1 MGRRAGFP
9 FWDLGTWERKETFA
23 GVLTAGRIA
32 KVAFD
37 KAGIPAHVVYH
48 NHANHVPPPPPSLP
62 LLSNFHLLW
71 TWGLRAAELP
81 RVAGTPGCAPSLCKV
96 CRCGSDHLQI
106 CDCNVRFGAGRDH
119 QPFPGPREKMR
130 GGHLFE
136 N

>member
-48 NHANHVPPPPPSLP
+48 NHANHVPPPLP
-62 LLSNFHLLW
+62 LLAATVELSSVVDM
-71 TWGLRAAELP
+71 GAKGGRASSCCRHP
-81 RVAGTPGCAPSLCKV
+81 WLCPESV
-96 CRCGSDHLQI
+96 QVL
-106 CDCNVRFGAGRDH
+106 
-119 QPFPGPREKMR
+119 
-130 GGHLFE
+130 
-136 N
+136 